1 MAERT
6 PPPSVDLPALKK
18 RLGRVGAWLVSPAV
32 APAEHGRRAAAAI
45 EELGYGTLWISEINS
60 GKEALTHA
68 ALLLSA
74 TRRLM
79 VATGVASIYGR
90 DATAAAT
97 GASTLA
103 GAWDGRF
110 VLGLGVSH
118 PGMVSG
124 RGHQYGKPLS
134 AMRDYLDVMDTT
146 PCHVPVPAPVP
157 RVLAALRPKMLELAA
172 TRAQGAHPYFVTP
185 EHTRRARQILGP
197 DPLLAPEQA
206 VVVDTNPARAKAI
219 ARRYAMLNL
228 SVPAYRNN
236 LRELGFSDSDFMG
249 GGSDA
254 LIDAIVPWGEPES
267 VAERIGEHYRA
278 GADHVAVHP
287 LSPTL
292 DQELEDLRRL
302 APLLVG

>member
-1 MAERT
+1 MAERI
-6 PPPSVDLPALKK
+6 PPPPVDLPALKK
-18 RLGRVGAWLVSPAV
+18 RLGRVGAWLVSLAT
-32 APAEHGRRAAAAI
+32 APADQGRRAAAAI

-79 VATGVASIYGR
+79 IATGVATIYGR
-90 DATAAAT
+90 DATAAVT

-124 RGHQYGKPLS
+124 RGHQYGKPLA
-134 AMRDYLDVMDTT
+134 AMRAYLDEMDAA

-157 RVLAALRPKMLELAA
+157 RVLAALGPKMLELAA
-172 TRAQGAHPYFVTP
+172 TRAHGAHPYFVTP

-219 ARRYAMLNL
+219 ARRYAAFAL
-228 SVPAYRNN
+228 SVPSYRNN
-236 LRELGFSDSDFMG
+236 LRELGFSDADFKG

-254 LIDAIVPWGEPES
+254 LIDAIVPRGEPES
-267 VAERIGEHYRA
+267 VAERIRAQHRA

-287 LSPTL
+287 LAPTL

-302 APLLVG
+302 APLLAG